1 MVTHDTAEPQTPEP
15 PADAGLPALSIVA
28 TVAQRLTH
36 QALQPEL
43 DLHRFLE
50 AVLTEMQALV
60 PYDVGWLFL
69 QEGEWLRVR
78 ATDPGHRSDLGI
90 SFALDDCMSGLGVTR
105 REVINIPDLAALPAA
120 LRRIYKAPRSM
131 PQAMRSELVLPLLV
145 GSTAI
150 GAISIESAQPGAF
163 SLGDIEVLRLLC
175 NHVAL
180 TVELVRSRQEAA
192 ALSAISLQLARET
205 EVNAVVR
212 TVLDRS
218 LALIEGH
225 FGQLLLT
232 EGADLVVRYTTNV
245 PPRDLGLRFRTDHCV
260 SGLAV
265 QARRPVIVPDV
276 TQPEYLVVELPPAPA
291 GGGPRLLPRV
301 AASPPYQRVLERE
314 KERIQAELA
323 VPIWFDGT
331 ITGVLNVETPREDGF
346 TGAQRSSLAGFARAA
361 GERYAAALAAAD
373 APDGGAALRGLLDE
387 GLALVD
393 TAFGQLLHL
402 DGEELVIVCTTGG
415 EPEGTRVPVARS
427 VSGRA
432 VSTGGEVYVPDV
444 AREPLY
450 RRYLGEEMKS
460 ELAVPLVSGER
471 VIGVLN
477 LESPA
482 PAFFT
487 SEHARIL
494 QALAGQ
500 AAVAIERAQ
509 RTEIERL
516 AAIGGL
522 AGDLVHR
529 LNNPIGALSGW
540 LDMLQRKP
548 FYAELVAAYPYVGQF
563 AGRAQRD
570 IARAKAI
577 IQELR
582 TELRSQTPQP
592 VVLQQA
598 VADALARSHLSAG
611 HPAAGHGEGDAAE
624 GRAAIRVD
632 LDLPPD
638 PLRVLAGPGLTGVF
652 WNLFDNAAKAM
663 PEGGVLTV
671 TAAADEPGWV
681 SIEVADTGV
690 GIEPWRLP
698 TLFEAGE
705 TTTVDRYAPAHG
717 LGLWWTRGQVES
729 FGGTIRVDSR
739 PAAGTRFTIRLRA
752 G

>member
-1 MVTHDTAEPQTPEP
+1 MVTHDNAQPPPPEL
-15 PADAGLPALSIVA
+15 PADASLLGLSVVA
-28 TVAQRLTH
+28 TIAQRLTH

-43 DLHRFLE
+43 DLHLLLE

-60 PYDVGWLFL
+60 PFDVGWLFL

-78 ATDPGHRSDLGI
+78 ATDPGHRSDVGI

-145 GSTAI
+145 GSAAI

-163 SLGDIEVLRLLC
+163 GLRDIEVLRLLC

-180 TVELVRSRQEAA
+180 TVELVRSRQEAG

-218 LALIEGH
+218 LALIESH

-276 TQPEYLVVELPPAPA
+276 TQPEYLVVELPPAPT
-291 GGGPRLLPRV
+291 GGGPRLLPHV
-301 AASPPYQRVLERE
+301 APSPPYQRVLERE

-323 VPIWFDGT
+323 VPIWSGGT

-346 TGAQRSSLAGFARAA
+346 TEAQRRSLAGFARAA

-373 APDGGAALRGLLDE
+373 APDAPDGGDALRSLLDE

-432 VSTGGEVYVPDV
+432 VSTRGEVYVPDV
-444 AREPLY
+444 EREPLY

-548 FYAELVAAYPYVGQF
+548 FYAELAAAYPYVGQF
-563 AGRAQRD
+563 VSRAQRD

-582 TELRSQTPQP
+582 TELRSHTPQP
-592 VVLQQA
+592 VVLQAA
-598 VADALARSHLSAG
+598 VANALARSHL
-611 HPAAGHGEGDAAE
+611 AAGHGEADAPE
-624 GRAAIRVD
+624 GRAAIQVN
-632 LDLPPD
+632 LDLPPG
-638 PLRVLAGPGLTGVF
+638 PLHVLAGPGLSGVF

-671 TAAADEPGWV
+671 TAAKDEPGWV
-681 SIEVADTGV
+681 TIEVADTGV

-698 TLFEAGE
+698 NLFEAGE

-729 FGGTIRVDSR
+729 FGGTIRVVSR
-739 PAAGTRFTIRLRA
+739 PAAGTRFIIRLRA

>member
-1 MVTHDTAEPQTPEP
+1 MVTHDNAQSPMPAEP
-15 PADAGLPALSIVA
+15 PADAGLPALGMAATIA
-28 TVAQRLTH
+28 TVAQRLTYR
-36 QALQPEL
+36 ALHSEHDFHP
-43 DLHRFLE
+43 FLE
-50 AVLTEMQALV
+50 AVLAEMLALV
-60 PYDVGWLFL
+60 PFDVGWLFL
-69 QEGEWLRVR
+69 REGERMRVR
-78 ATDPGHRSDLGI
+78 ATDPGHRADLGI
-90 SFALDDCMSGLGVTR
+90 YFALDDCMSGLSVTR
-105 REVINIPDLAALPAA
+105 RAVINIPDLSELSPA
-120 LRRIYKAPRSM
+120 LRRIYKAPRSV

-145 GSTAI
+145 GAGAI
-150 GAISIESAQPGAF
+150 GAISLESARPDAF
-163 SLGDIEVLRLLC
+163 APRDIEILRLLC

-180 TVELVRSRQEAA
+180 TIELAHSRQEAA

-245 PPRDLGLRFRTDHCV
+245 PPRDLGLRFRTDLCV

-276 TQPEYLVVELPPAPA
+276 TRPDYFVVEQLPARA
-291 GGGPRLLPRV
+291 GDPPRLLARTAQP
-301 AASPPYQRVLERE
+301 PPYQRVLERE

-323 VPIWFDGT
+323 VPIRAGGA
-331 ITGVLNVETPREDGF
+331 IIGVLNVETPREDGF
-346 TGAQRSSLAGFARAA
+346 TEDQRRGLAELTRAA
-361 GERYAAALAAAD
+361 GERYAAALAQGDAD
-373 APDGGAALRGLLDE
+373 ALRGLLDE
-387 GLALVD
+387 SLARVD
-393 TAFGQLLHL
+393 TTFGQLLHL
-402 DGEELVIVCTTGG
+402 DGGELVIVCTTGG
-415 EPEGTRVPVARS
+415 EPEGTRVPIAQS

-432 VSTGGEVYVPDV
+432 VSSGDEVYAPDV
-444 AREPLY
+444 DREPLY

-494 QALAGQ
+494 EALAGQ

-509 RTEIERL
+509 RTEVERL

-522 AGDLVHR
+522 AGDVVHR

-540 LDMLQRKP
+540 FDMLQHKP
-548 FYAELVAAYPYVGQF
+548 FYAGLVQAYPYVGQF
-563 AGRAQRD
+563 VSRAQRD

-582 TELRSQTPQP
+582 TELRSQAPHP
-592 VVLQQA
+592 VALQEA
-598 VADALARSHLSAG
+598 IAEALSRSHLAIG
-611 HPAAGHGEGDAAE
+611 RVEGDAAE
-624 GRAAIRVD
+624 ARPAIRVS
-632 LDLPPD
+632 LDLPAE
-638 PLRVLAGPGLTGVF
+638 PLRVLAGPGLAGVF

-671 TAAADEPGWV
+671 AAAEKEPGWV
-681 SIEVADTGV
+681 SIEIADTGA

-698 TLFEAGE
+698 TLFETGE
-705 TTTVDRYAPAHG
+705 TTTADRYAPAHG

-729 FGGTIRVDSR
+729 FGGTIDVDSG

>member
-1 MVTHDTAEPQTPEP
+1 MVTHDNAQPPTPEL
-15 PADAGLPALSIVA
+15 PADASLPDLSAVA

-36 QALQPEL
+36 RALQPEL
-43 DLHRFLE
+43 DLHLFLE
-50 AVLTEMQALV
+50 AVLFEMQALV
-60 PYDVGWLFL
+60 PFDVGWLFL
-69 QEGEWLRVR
+69 QEGERLRVR
-78 ATDPGHRSDLGI
+78 ATDPGHRADLGI

-105 REVINIPDLAALPAA
+105 REVINIPDLFALPPA
-120 LRRIYKAPRSM
+120 LRRIYKAPRSV

-145 GSTAI
+145 GATAT
-150 GAISIESAQPGAF
+150 GAISLESAQPGAF
-163 SLGDIEVLRLLC
+163 SRRDIEVLRLLC
-175 NHVAL
+175 DHVAL

-212 TVLDRS
+212 MVLDRS

-276 TQPEYLVVELPPAPA
+276 TQPDYYVVELPPARA
-291 GGGPRLLPRV
+291 DGQPRLLPRV
-301 AASPPYQRVLERE
+301 AQPPPYQRVLERE

-323 VPIWFDGT
+323 VPIWSGGT

-346 TGAQRSSLAGFARAA
+346 TEVQRRSLAELTQAA
-361 GERYAAALAAAD
+361 GERYAAALAQCNAD
-373 APDGGAALRGLLDE
+373 ALRGLLDE
-387 GLALVD
+387 SLTHVD

-415 EPEGTRVPVARS
+415 EPEGTRVPVAHS

-432 VSTGGEVYVPDV
+432 VSTGAEVYVPDV
-444 AREPLY
+444 EREPLY

-471 VIGVLN
+471 VIGILN

-548 FYAELVAAYPYVGQF
+548 FYAELIAAYPYVGQF
-563 AGRAQRD
+563 VSRAQRD
-570 IARAKAI
+570 IGRAKAI

-582 TELRSQTPQP
+582 TELRSQTQRP
-592 VVLQQA
+592 VALQ
-598 VADALARSHLSAG
+598 DAIAEALSRSHL
-611 HPAAGHGEGDAAE
+611 AAPRPEGDAPE
-624 GRAAIRVD
+624 GRRTIQVN
-632 LDLPPD
+632 LDLPAE

-671 TAAADEPGWV
+671 AAATDGAGWV
-681 SIEVADTGV
+681 DITVADTGV

-705 TTTVDRYAPAHG
+705 TTTADQYAPAHG
-717 LGLWWTRGQVES
+717 LGLWWTRSQIES

-739 PAAGTRFTIRLRA
+739 PAAGTRFVIRLRA